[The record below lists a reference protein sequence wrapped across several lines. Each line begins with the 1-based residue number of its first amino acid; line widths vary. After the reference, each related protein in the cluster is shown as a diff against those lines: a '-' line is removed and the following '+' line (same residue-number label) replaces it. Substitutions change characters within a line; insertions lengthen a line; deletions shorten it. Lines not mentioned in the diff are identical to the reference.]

1 MRKLTVFAVVVLL
14 TLLVLSACTTP
25 APTQATQA
33 PEVTPTTAQTTS
45 QPPAAGKTELRMMM
59 WGAPE
64 ELDVWKKIVA
74 DFESAHPDITV
85 QVEVSEW
92 ESYWTKLKTLLAA
105 GTPPDIFAIDAPY
118 YLDYQTRGVL
128 LNLQPYIDAEP
139 NILADVYP
147 ETLKAYQTPEGYFG
161 LPRDFQTI
169 VVFYNKDM
177 FDAAGVPYPTGDWTY
192 DDFRAIA
199 KTLTKDHDGDGV
211 TDQYGFAT
219 DLWDMELFWSE
230 VIWAFGGDI
239 ISPDH
244 TKTLIGTPE
253 ARRAWQFIYDMMFV
267 DKSMP
272 DSTTS
277 AQYGGDLFQAG
288 KAAMTTIGHWAV
300 PGYAAANLKFDVAP
314 MPKGPA
320 GRATSVNSA
329 GFVIAKATKNPD
341 AAWQFLKFV
350 ISTPAQTRLAELGF
364 ACPVLKSVAE
374 SPAFLKQQID
384 INQQVFL
391 DSLAFAHMKPVFKG
405 YDEWAS
411 VIGDGMAPIWAGEDV
426 DLNAILDEIIPQAD
440 EVLAQYNP

>member
-1 MRKLTVFAVVVLL
+1 MRKTALFL
-14 TLLVLSACTTP
+14 TLLLALSVILSACAGGAPTATP
-25 APTQATQA
+25 AQASPTSA
-33 PEVTPTTAQTTS
+33 PVEVTS
-45 QPPAAGKTELRMMM
+45 PPSEGKIQLRMMM

-64 ELDVWKKIVA
+64 ELDIWKQIVA
-74 DFESAHPDITV
+74 DFQSANPNISV
-85 QVEVSEW
+85 SVEVSEW

-128 LNLQPYIDAEP
+128 LNLQPYLDANP
-139 NILADVYP
+139 HVLDDVYP
-147 ETLKAYQTPEGYFG
+147 QTLKAYQTAEGYFG

-177 FDAAGVPYPTGDWTY
+177 FDAAGIPYPSPDWTY
-192 DDFRAIA
+192 DDFRATA
-199 KTLTKDHDGDGV
+199 KALTLDKDKDGGI
-211 TDQYGFAT
+211 DQYGYAT

-230 VIWAFGGDI
+230 AIWAFGGEI

-244 TKTLIGTPE
+244 TKTLIGSPE
-253 ARRAWQFIYDMMFV
+253 ARKAWQFIYDMMFV

-272 DSTTS
+272 DSTTA

-300 PGYAAANLKFDVAP
+300 PGYAEAGLNFDVVP
-314 MPKGPA
+314 MPVGPA

-329 GFVIAKATKNPD
+329 GFVIAKATKYPD
-341 AAWQFLKFV
+341 AAWKFLEFV
-350 ISTPAQTRLAELGF
+350 ISPPAQTRLAELGF

-374 SPAFLKQQID
+374 SPAFLEQKIK
-384 INQQVFL
+384 INHKVFL
-391 DSLAFAHMKPVFKG
+391 DSLEFAHMKPVFKG

-411 VIGDGMAPIWAGEDV
+411 VIGDGMAPIWAGEEA

-440 EVLAQYNP
+440 EVLQQYNP

>member
-1 MRKLTVFAVVVLL
+1 MKRLALFFALV
-14 TLLVLSACTTP
+14 LVLSMVLNACAGGPQTTV
-25 APTQATQA
+25 PTQ
-33 PEVTPTTAQTTS
+33 PSPTTAQAEATAPVS
-45 QPPAAGKTELRMMM
+45 AGKAELRMMM

-64 ELDVWKKIVA
+64 ELAIWKQIVA
-74 DFESAHPDITV
+74 DFQANNPEITV
-85 QVEVSEW
+85 NVEVSEW
-92 ESYWTKLKTLLAA
+92 EAYWTKLKTLLAA

-128 LNLQPYIDAEP
+128 LNLQPYLDAEP
-139 NILADVYP
+139 NLLADVYP
-147 ETLKAYQTPEGYFG
+147 QTLKAYQTPEGYFG

-177 FDAAGVPYPTGDWTY
+177 FDAAGVPYPSPDWTY
-192 DDFRAIA
+192 DDFRATA
-199 KTLTKDHDGDGV
+199 KALTLDKDKDGV
-211 TDQYGFAT
+211 VDQYGYAT

-244 TKTLIGTPE
+244 TQTLIGSPE
-253 ARRAWQFIYDMMFV
+253 ARKAWRFIYDMMFV

-272 DSTTS
+272 DTTTA

-300 PGYAAANLKFDVAP
+300 PGYAEAGLNFDVVQ
-314 MPKGPA
+314 MPAGPA

-329 GFVIAKATKNPD
+329 GFVIAKNTKYPD
-341 AAWQFLKFV
+341 AAWKFLKFV

-374 SPAFLKQQID
+374 SPAFLDQPIK
-384 INQQVFL
+384 INHKVFL
-391 DSLAFAHMKPVFKG
+391 DSLEFARMKPVFKG

-411 VIGDGMAPIWAGEDV
+411 VIGDGMAPIWAGEEA
-426 DLNAILDEIIPQAD
+426 DLDAVLDEIIPQAD
-440 EVLAQYNP
+440 DVLKQYNP